1 MAKFTHDD
9 VMDAALN
16 VIKNNC
22 TKVTVCE
29 TQPTTYT
36 EGNATFAL
44 ADVTVD
50 SSDFTLANGTSGR
63 KVTFAAQTGV
73 TVDVEGTGDHLA
85 FLDVA
90 NSKLLHVTTISNAQT
105 VYVGNTINI
114 GAEDIQFG
122 DPT

>member
-29 TQPTTYT
+29 GQPTTYT

-63 KVTFAAQTGV
+63 KATFAAQTGV
-73 TVDVEGTGDHLA
+73 TVDVEGEGNHLA

-90 NSKLLHVTTISNAQT
+90 NSKLLHVTTITSPQT
-105 VYVGNTINI
+105 VYVGNTINL
-114 GAEDIQFG
+114 GAEDIQIG